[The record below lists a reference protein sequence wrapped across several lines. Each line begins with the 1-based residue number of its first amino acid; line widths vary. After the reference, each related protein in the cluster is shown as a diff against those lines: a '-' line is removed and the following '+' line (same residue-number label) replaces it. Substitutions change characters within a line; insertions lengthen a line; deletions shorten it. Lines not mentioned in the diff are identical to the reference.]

1 VRTPPISL
9 LAAATRLGHSSAYLG
24 SRFPDVCKAISR
36 GYLLFRTKRRLEN
49 RKEAVKRL
57 QATALNLD
65 STGVYPS
72 LKQIKA
78 VLRVPVGLPYDEACA
93 VLRDLRSQFK
103 SKRPVN
109 GYG

>member
-1 VRTPPISL
+1 
-9 LAAATRLGHSSAYLG
+9 
-24 SRFPDVCKAISR
+24 
-36 GYLLFRTKRRLEN
+36 LEKK
-49 RKEAVKRL
+49 KEAVKRL
-57 QATALNLD
+57 RATALTLD